1 MGMVAPM
8 PMRMGIPRMITDIL
22 TLSQWLSPSFPVGA
36 FAYSHGLE
44 TEIQAGRLNSASGLQ
59 DWLADILEHGA
70 GRSDC
75 ILLRAAHACD
85 DLETLA
91 HVEATARAFA
101 PGAERLRETQLQ
113 GAAFGETVAAIWIA
127 AQPELSYPVALGRAA
142 RLCGIDPSLAAA
154 LYLQAFAS
162 NLVSV
167 AVRLVPLGQTEG
179 QRVLA
184 ALAPL
189 CQTLAAASNG
199 AGLDDLSSSAFM
211 SDIAAMR
218 HETLNHRI
226 FRS

>member
-1 MGMVAPM
+1 M
-8 PMRMGIPRMITDIL
+8 
-22 TLSQWLSPSFPVGA
+22 
-36 FAYSHGLE
+36 
-44 TEIQAGRLNSASGLQ
+44 
-59 DWLADILEHGA
+59 
-70 GRSDC
+70 
-75 ILLRAAHACD
+75 
-85 DLETLA
+85 
-91 HVEATARAFA
+91 
-101 PGAERLRETQLQ
+101 RETQLQ